1 MREEVDSAAKFV
13 ANLLKCRNGFTNSEL
28 EKFHQT
34 FFMIMCSHYQDHW
47 FPEKPF
53 KGSGFR
59 CIRINHNM
67 DPIIARAGSGAG
79 LSEVTLQECLPKEI
93 TIWVDP
99 KEVSYRFGE
108 DGTIGII
115 YDESTSQRTQSFSS
129 SDSECCSD
137 DDNRGSPMIMDQ
149 PHVFTGSPQNTE
161 NFLMACRDQLRFY
174 RPETSSSSEAPVN
187 YEYYST
193 FVAS

>member
-1 MREEVDSAAKFV
+1 MREEVNSAAKFV
-13 ANLLKCRNGFTNSEL
+13 ANLLKCRNGFTNLQL
-28 EKFHQT
+28 EKFHQS
-34 FFMIMCSHYQDHW
+34 FFMALCTHYQDHW

-67 DPIIARAGSGAG
+67 DPIIARAGCASGLAASD
-79 LSEVTLQECLPKEI
+79 LLQYLPKEM

-108 DGTIGII
+108 DGSIGII
-115 YDESTSQRTQSFSS
+115 YDESTCERSQSLSS
-129 SDSECCSD
+129 GSDSECCSD
-137 DDNRGSPMIMDQ
+137 DDNTSSASPSSSQSM
-149 PHVFTGSPQNTE
+149 VFEQNQDI
-161 NFLMACRDQLRFY
+161 FRACRDQLRHMI
-174 RPETSSSSEAPVN
+174 PDSSTDALS
-187 YEYYST
+187 YDYFST